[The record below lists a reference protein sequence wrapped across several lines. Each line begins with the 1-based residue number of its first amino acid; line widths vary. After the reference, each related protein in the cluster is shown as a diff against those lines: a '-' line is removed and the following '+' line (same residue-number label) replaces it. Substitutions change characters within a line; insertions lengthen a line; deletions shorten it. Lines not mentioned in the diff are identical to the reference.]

1 MSEDG
6 GEGWVEAR
14 PQWGEPTGTG
24 NEGGWRG
31 ESAAGDGDS
40 IRQADGGFM
49 LPIVLSS
56 YPGNSLSA

>member
-24 NEGGWRG
+24 DEGGWRG

-56 YPGNSLSA
+56 